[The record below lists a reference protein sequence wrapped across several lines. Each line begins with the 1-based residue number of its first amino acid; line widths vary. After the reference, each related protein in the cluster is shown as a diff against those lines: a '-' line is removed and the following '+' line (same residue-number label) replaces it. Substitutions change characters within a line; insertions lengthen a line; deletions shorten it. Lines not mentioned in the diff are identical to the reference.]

1 MSGAPSIAS
10 YNRFGCLYDECDNL
24 SDSAS
29 ETGDAPQPPET
40 LSETPK
46 IAETGSP
53 KIAEPPPE
61 TPGRRK
67 PRWERRLP
75 KRYTVAATPGANS
88 LHLPLEIRSTES
100 ALKLSVDGL
109 VDCGATSE
117 FIDSEYVSEVG
128 LPVRRLAQPIPV
140 YNVDGTPNEAGA
152 IREVADIVL
161 DYRGHSERVQLAVTR
176 LGKQKLI
183 LGYSW
188 LRKHNPEINWDTRE
202 VKMSRCPASCTTCRD
217 EVRNE
222 RRIAK
227 AAARILR
234 SIRSEPFPE
243 IRALDTDDLGDSD
256 DPPEEL
262 PGLFPDPDCEDD
274 DEDDPLED
282 GDRIFY
288 TQFRPPPPSEDVRA
302 STTVSQR
309 LAEAFAR
316 NSAPPSKDIPDW
328 AREYSDVFSKES
340 FDSLP
345 ERRTWDHAI
354 ELVPDS
360 KPTNCK
366 VYPISP
372 LEQKEL
378 DAFIEEGLA
387 TGRIRP
393 SKSPMASPVF
403 FVKKKDGALRFVQDY
418 RALNAMTIKN
428 RYPIPL
434 INDLINRLKGA
445 RFFTKLDVRWGFN
458 NVRIR
463 KGDEWKAAFRTN
475 RGLFEPLVM
484 YFGLTN
490 SPATFQTMMND
501 IFQDL
506 ILSGDVMV
514 YLDDILIAHS
524 DLRTHRRIV
533 AEVLRRLRKHKLYL
547 RPEKCE
553 FEKSEIEYLGVIISH
568 DHVRMDPVKVA
579 GVAAW
584 PTPSNRKDVQQF
596 LGFTNF
602 YRRFIGGFSDVA
614 RPLFDLTKK
623 DVRWTWGDAE
633 ASAFQALKDLVTS
646 EPVLVLPDPSRP
658 YRLEADSSDF
668 ATGAVLSQL
677 GSDEKWHP
685 VAFFSK
691 SLNDVQRNYEIHD
704 KEMLAI
710 VRALEEWR
718 HFLEGAQ
725 HPVEIWTDHKNLEY
739 FRKAQHL
746 NRRQARWSLY
756 LSRFDFAL
764 HHQPGSRMGRPDA
777 LSRRPDHGAG
787 PDNQDVTL
795 LRPELF
801 HVRAT
806 EGVVLS
812 GPEAPILRDIR
823 EALSATPDLEEPVA
837 VAAKELLKV
846 RGARSSRSAEWH
858 SEGGL
863 LYFRGKI
870 VVPRDKDLR
879 RRILEQHH
887 DTRVAGHAGRFKTLE
902 LVSRNYWWPQMSR
915 HVGRYVATCDLCCRT
930 KALRKLPTG
939 ELHPTEIP
947 SERWEAVSVDFI
959 VELPEAH
966 GYDAVMVVVDM
977 LGKRAHFIECHTN
990 LGAVGAARLFYRN
1003 VWRHHGLP
1011 RKYVSDRGTQFVAEF
1026 TTELWKLTGVTPA
1039 TSTAYHPQT
1048 DGQTERVNQELE
1060 QFVRLF
1066 TNYKQDDWDE
1076 LLPAAEFAYNNHVHS
1091 STQQVPFMTDTGR
1104 LPRMGFEPS
1113 GVRSGVESANEFRDR
1128 IASGVS
1134 EAKSALVKAKEE
1146 YKRYYDRRRTPAPDI
1161 KVGDRVWLD
1170 ASDIQTT
1177 RPSEKFSHRRLG
1189 PFRVSGVIGRGA
1201 YKLDLPP
1208 RLSRLHPVFPV
1219 VKLELAEDDPFEGR
1233 PRYEEPP
1240 PVLGTGPE
1248 AEWEVEEVLDAKYR
1262 YRGFWYFVRFKGYNS
1277 SHDQWVKHSDL
1288 SAPGA
1293 VAEFYRKYPGK
1304 PRLIAA
1310 ADFDSLPFRN
1320 ADASAAS
1327 IRSMRRDAAFQR
1339 GGDVRGTPLSHA
1351 TSEPRTP
1358 NSERRA
1364 PDRRNAEPIAET
1376 TADVPR
1382 TSTLGDPYTNSGHR
1396 VHPPRPGHRSRWHHA
1411 CDLARD
1417 HCRQR
1422 RALGTRP

>member
-1 MSGAPSIAS
+1 MSGAPSFAS
-10 YNRFGCLYDECDNL
+10 HNRFGCLYNECDDL
-24 SDSAS
+24 LDSTPETRDAPKPPAPPS
-29 ETGDAPQPPET
+29 ETPKA
-40 LSETPK
+40 PK
-46 IAETGSP
+46 IAETPPRSP
-53 KIAEPPPE
+53 AEP
-61 TPGRRK
+61 RRPK
-67 PRWERRLP
+67 WERRLP
-75 KRYTVAATPGANS
+75 KRYTVAATPGVNS
-88 LHLPLEIRSTES
+88 LHLPLEIESTES
-100 ALKLSVDGL
+100 ALKFSVDGL

-117 FIDSEYVSEVG
+117 FIDSEYASAVG
-128 LPVRRLAQPIPV
+128 LPLRRLARAIPV

-152 IREVADIVL
+152 IREIADIVL
-161 DYRGHSERVQLAVTR
+161 RYNGHSERVQLAVTR

-188 LRKHNPEINWDTRE
+188 LRKHNPEINWDTQE
-202 VKMSRCPASCTTCRD
+202 VKMSRCPAACATCRD
-217 EVRNE
+217 EVRAE

-227 AAARILR
+227 ATARILR
-234 SIRSEPFPE
+234 SIRAEPFPE
-243 IRALDTDDLGDSD
+243 IRALDAGEPGVFGDSAED
-256 DPPEEL
+256 L
-262 PGLFPDPDCEDD
+262 PGLYPDPDCESDD
-274 DEDDPLED
+274 GDTEDFTGDFLGDFGDFSGDFLGDDSGDFANSDEPVED

-288 TQFRPPPPSEDVRA
+288 TQFQPPPTPEYIRA
-302 STTVSQR
+302 GATVSQR

-316 NSAPPSKDIPDW
+316 NSAPPSTEIPGW
-328 AREYSDVFSKES
+328 AQEFSDVFSKES

-403 FVKKKDGALRFVQDY
+403 FIKKKDGSLRFVQDY

-568 DHVRMDPVKVA
+568 DHVRMDPVKIA

-584 PTPSNRKDVQQF
+584 PAPTNRKDVQQF

-623 DVRWTWGDAE
+623 DVRWVWGDAE
-633 ASAFQALKDLVTS
+633 ASAFQTLKDLVTS
-646 EPVLVLPDPSRP
+646 EPVLILPDPSRP

-710 VRALEEWR
+710 IRALEEWR
-718 HFLEGAQ
+718 HFLEGAE
-725 HPVEIWTDHKNLEY
+725 HPVEVWTDHKNLEY

-756 LSRFDFAL
+756 LSRFDISL

-777 LSRRPDHGAG
+777 LSRRPDHGVAS
-787 PDNQDVTL
+787 DNQDVTL

-806 EGVVLS
+806 EGVIVA
-812 GPEAPILRDIR
+812 GPEVKILGDIR
-823 EALSATPDLEEPVA
+823 EALSANPDLEEPVA
-837 VAAKELLKV
+837 LAAKELLKV
-846 RGARSSRSAEWH
+846 RGARSSRSAEWN

-930 KALRKLPTG
+930 KVLRKLPIG
-939 ELHPTEIP
+939 ELHPTEVP

-990 LGAVGAARLFYRN
+990 LGAVGAARLFYRH

-1011 RKYVSDRGTQFVAEF
+1011 RKYVSDRGTQFVADF
-1026 TTELWKLTGVTPA
+1026 TTELWRLTGVTPA
-1039 TSTAYHPQT
+1039 TSTAHHPQT

-1066 TNYKQDDWDE
+1066 TNYQQDDWDE

-1113 GVRSGVESANEFRDR
+1113 GARSGIESVNEFRDR
-1128 IASGVS
+1128 IAFGVS

-1177 RPSEKFSHRRLG
+1177 RPSEKFSHKRLG
-1189 PFRVSGVIGRGA
+1189 PFRVSKVVGRGA
-1201 YKLDLPP
+1201 YKLELPP
-1208 RLSRLHPVFPV
+1208 RLSGLHPVFPV
-1219 VKLELAEDDPFEGR
+1219 VKLQLAEDDPFGGR

-1240 PVLGTGPE
+1240 PILGTGPE
-1248 AEWEVEEVLDAKYR
+1248 AEWEVEEILDAKYR
-1262 YRGFWYFVRFKGYNS
+1262 WRSLWYFVRFKGYNT
-1277 SHDQWVKHSDL
+1277 SHDQWVKHSDVF
-1288 SAPGA
+1288 APEA
-1293 VAEFYRKYPGK
+1293 IAEFYRKYPGK
-1304 PRLIAA
+1304 PRHIAA
-1310 ADFDSLPFRN
+1310 ATFDSLPFRDAN
-1320 ADASAAS
+1320 ASATF
-1327 IRSMRRDAAFQR
+1327 IRSMRRDH
-1339 GGDVRGTPLSHA
+1339 LII
-1351 TSEPRTP
+1351 P
-1358 NSERRA
+1358 N
-1364 PDRRNAEPIAET
+1364 N
-1376 TADVPR
+1376 
-1382 TSTLGDPYTNSGHR
+1382 STN
-1396 VHPPRPGHRSRWHHA
+1396 
-1411 CDLARD
+1411 
-1417 HCRQR
+1417 
-1422 RALGTRP
+1422 

>member
-1 MSGAPSIAS
+1 MSGAPSFAS
-10 YNRFGCLYDECDNL
+10 YNRFQCLYDECDDL
-24 SDSAS
+24 PDSP
-29 ETGDAPQPPET
+29 ETRDAPDEPEPAQPPPAPPT
-40 LSETPK
+40 S
-46 IAETGSP
+46 AE
-53 KIAEPPPE
+53 APPVQAKPDPE
-61 TPGRRK
+61 QPCPGHRR
-67 PRWERRLP
+67 PRWERKLP
-75 KRYTVAATPGANS
+75 KRYTVAATPDATS
-88 LHLPLEIRSTES
+88 LHLPLEIQSTES
-100 ALKLSVDGL
+100 ALKLSVEGL
-109 VDCGATSE
+109 LDCGATGE
-117 FIDSEYVSEVG
+117 FIDTEYVAETG
-128 LPVRRLAQPIPV
+128 LPVRRLARSIPV

-152 IREVADIVL
+152 IRDVVDIVL
-161 DYRGHSERVQLAVTR
+161 RYKGHSERTQLAVTR

-202 VKMSRCPASCTTCRD
+202 VKMSRCPAVCTTCRD
-217 EVRNE
+217 EARAE

-234 SIRSEPFPE
+234 SIRSDPFPV
-243 IRALDTDDLGDSD
+243 IRAVDTDNDPGDSD
-256 DPPEEL
+256 DPEEPPE
-262 PGLFPDPDCEDD
+262 LFPDPDCEDD
-274 DEDDPLED
+274 DDELDE

-288 TQFRPPPPSEDVRA
+288 TQFRPPPTPAPIRA
-302 STTVSQR
+302 GATISQR
-309 LAEAFAR
+309 LAEGFAR
-316 NSAPPSKDIPDW
+316 NSAPPVAELPHW

-340 FDSLP
+340 FDLLP
-345 ERRTWDHAI
+345 ERRSWDHAI
-354 ELVPDS
+354 ELVPDA

-378 DAFIEEGLA
+378 DAFIEEGLS

-403 FVKKKDGALRFVQDY
+403 FIKKKDGSLRFVQDY

-428 RYPIPL
+428 RYPLPL
-434 INDLINRLKGA
+434 INDLLNQLKGA

-458 NVRIR
+458 NVRIHE
-463 KGDEWKAAFRTN
+463 GDEWKAAFRTN

-506 ILSGDVMV
+506 ILSGDVMI

-533 AEVLRRLRKHKLYL
+533 AEVLRRLRKNKLFL
-547 RPEKCE
+547 RLEKCE
-553 FEKSEIEYLGVIISH
+553 FERSEIEYLGVIISH
-568 DHVRMDPVKVA
+568 NHVRMDPVKVA

-584 PTPSNRKDVQQF
+584 PSPVNRKDVQQF

-602 YRRFIGGFSDVA
+602 YRRFIAGFSDIA

-623 DVRWTWGDAE
+623 DVRWVWGTAE
-633 ASAFQALKDLVTS
+633 AAAFQALKDSVTS
-646 EPVLVLPDPSRP
+646 EPVLVLPDPARP

-668 ATGAVLSQL
+668 ATGAVLSQP
-677 GSDEKWHP
+677 GPDGKWHP
-685 VAFFSK
+685 VAFYSK

-725 HPVEIWTDHKNLEY
+725 HPVEVWTDHKNLEY

-764 HHQPGSRMGRPDA
+764 FHQPGSRMGRPDA
-777 LSRRPDHGAG
+777 LSRRPDHGAAL
-787 PDNQDVTL
+787 DNQDVTL

-801 HVRAT
+801 RIRAT
-806 EGVVLS
+806 EGVVIA
-812 GPEAPILRDIR
+812 GPEALLLRDIR
-823 EALSATPDLEEPVA
+823 EALAAAPDLEEPVA
-837 VAAKELLKV
+837 LAAKELLKLRNV
-846 RGARSSRSAEWH
+846 RSNRSKEWH
-858 SEGGL
+858 SEAGL

-887 DTRVAGHAGRFKTLE
+887 DTRIAGHAGRFKTLE

-915 HVGRYVATCDLCCRT
+915 HIGRYVATCDLCCRT
-930 KALRKLPTG
+930 KVLRKLPTG
-939 ELHPTEIP
+939 ELHPTEVP
-947 SERWEAVSVDFI
+947 SERWESVSVDFI

-966 GYDAVMVVVDM
+966 GYDAIMVVVDM

-990 LGAVGAARLFYRN
+990 LGAVGAARLFYRH
-1003 VWRHHGLP
+1003 VWKLHGLP
-1011 RKYVSDRGTQFVAEF
+1011 RKYISDRGSQFVAEF

-1039 TSTAYHPQT
+1039 TSTAHHPQT

-1060 QFVRLF
+1060 QFIRLF
-1066 TNYKQDDWDE
+1066 TGYKQDDWDE

-1113 GVRSGVESANEFRDR
+1113 SGRSGIESANEFRDR

-1134 EAKSALVKAKEE
+1134 EAKAALVKAKEE

-1161 KVGDRVWLD
+1161 KVGDKVWLD

-1177 RPSEKFSHRRLG
+1177 RPSEKLSHKRLG
-1189 PFRVSGVIGRGA
+1189 PFPVVKVLGRGA

-1208 RLSRLHPVFPV
+1208 RYSRLHPVFPV
-1219 VKLELAEDDPFEGR
+1219 VKLEPAPADPFPGR
-1233 PRYEEPP
+1233 PRPEEPG
-1240 PVLGTGPE
+1240 PVLGTGAE
-1248 AEWEVEEVLDAKYR
+1248 AEWEVEEVLDARQR
-1262 YRGFWYFVRFKGYNS
+1262 YRSLWFFVRFRGFDT

-1288 SAPGA
+1288 FAPEA
-1293 VAEFYRKYPGK
+1293 VADFYRKYPGK
-1304 PRLIAA
+1304 PRVIAFA
-1310 ADFDSLPFRN
+1310 SFDSLPFRN
-1320 ADASAAS
+1320 IAAGATFP
-1327 IRSMRRDAAFQR
+1327 RSMRRGAAFQG
-1339 GGDVRGTPLSHA
+1339 GGDVRGTPA
-1351 TSEPRTP
+1351 
-1358 NSERRA
+1358 
-1364 PDRRNAEPIAET
+1364 
-1376 TADVPR
+1376 
-1382 TSTLGDPYTNSGHR
+1382 SGL
-1396 VHPPRPGHRSRWHHA
+1396 PGRSSWDQA
-1411 CDLARD
+1411 CDLARE
-1417 HCRQR
+1417 HCRTIRQLDN
-1422 RALGTRP
+1422 RATSLRPD